1 MASMNIGNHLK
12 AIREEHHCTQEEI
25 ASKLG
30 VSRQS
35 ISSWETG
42 KTLPDILSLMRLS
55 DIYHVSIDET
65 VKGTDAA
72 EQSFNRAED
81 WDGGS
86 FFCSAMLNGEYID
99 GSEFTSPPNPFINN
113 CDFNEERIRIAKYY
127 YSEDYRNEISLPL
140 NIPYTQIKL
149 AKLLVCR
156 RIIRES
162 YILRLFYLF
171 DLRITLT
178 SGIAFDL
185 EFNPLYEMHNVF
197 EYVHRYVPLDDIYS
211 IFTEFKDE
219 ASFYGGTVP
228 ANKNYLR
235 GFKGGFQAYAN
246 EHFDEWKERNDLA
259 TLNIGYTRS
268 FKSYNAVSDY
278 TVYKKI
284 PLTDEEKRRIYG
296 GEKARRL
303 LIGLLIFWGVIVIAM
318 IIMNI
323 LRSS

>member
-1 MASMNIGNHLK
+1 MNIGNRLK
-12 AIREEHHCTQEEI
+12 EIREEHHCTQKEL

-35 ISSWETG
+35 VSNWETG

-55 DIYHVSIDET
+55 DIYQVSIDET
-65 VKGTDAA
+65 VKGTDVA
-72 EQSFNRAED
+72 EQSFDHAED

-86 FFCSAMLNGEYID
+86 FFCSAMINGVYID
-99 GSEFTSPPNPFINN
+99 GSEFTSPQNPFINN
-113 CDFNEERIRIAKYY
+113 CDFSEERVRIAKYY

-140 NIPYTQIKL
+140 NIPYTQVKFT
-149 AKLLVCR
+149 KLLVCR
-156 RIIRES
+156 RLIRGI
-162 YILRLFYLF
+162 YTTLRLFYLF

-178 SGIAFDL
+178 SGITFDL

-197 EYVHRYVPLDDIYS
+197 ECMHRHVPLEDTYS
-211 IFTEFKDE
+211 IFAEFKDE

-235 GFKGGFQAYAN
+235 EVKGGFQAYAN
-246 EHFDEWKERNDLA
+246 EHFDEWKEHNDLA
-259 TLNIGYTRS
+259 NLNIGYTRS
-268 FKSYNAVSDY
+268 VESHDDVSNY

-296 GEKARRL
+296 GEKSYRL
-303 LIGLLIFWGVIVIAM
+303 LIGLLIFWGVVAAAM
-318 IIMNI
+318 IIMSI
-323 LRSS
+323 L